1 MFKKVMLPMAACCG
15 AIALCSCS
23 TTYDTDLKVDYVDR
37 ASVEKLAN
45 DEISSQSF
53 DLKQMKNEKKLGIGV
68 LVNVSDMTQGRCRL
82 PDSVNLT
89 GVAWKLAQ
97 NFLAQ
102 TKAYQVYVFPQ
113 GTSSDKLMSSN
124 EFEGVKFAFLIEMNV
139 VLSSEIEERLDHDE
153 AMYKT
158 TIDWKLI
165 DNRTKA
171 SGLGELTAATVK
183 ESLVCRAITTRN
195 LKVASVRNRQMG
207 GTEVRNA
214 QNAYFNTLA
223 NAMLQFRAQLS
234 NRIPYGGAVI
244 GIRLRD
250 GKLRMTMTGGRETGI
265 VPKMQMLII
274 NEEGD
279 QVAVATATGGAQASQ
294 TTLDVWRWLS
304 PSMKKSI
311 MAVAGDKKQLEAWM
325 EEDGNKLYAICL
337 GTPKPSKDEITNFN
351 DTK

>member
-1 MFKKVMLPMAACCG
+1 MAACCG

-37 ASVEKLAN
+37 ASVEKLSN
-45 DEISSQSF
+45 DEISSQSI
-53 DLKQMKNEKKLGIGV
+53 DIKQMKNEKKLGIGV
-68 LVNVSDMTQGRCRL
+68 LVNVEDMSQGRCRL

-113 GTSSDKLMSSN
+113 GTSSEKLMSSN
-124 EFEGVKFAFLIEMNV
+124 EFDGVKFAFLIDMNI
-139 VLSSEIEERLDHDE
+139 VLSSEIEERLDEDE

-165 DNRTKA
+165 DNRTK
-171 SGLGELTAATVK
+171 SNGLGNLPAATIK
-183 ESLVCRAITTRN
+183 ESLVCRGITTRK
-195 LKVASVRNRQMG
+195 LKVSSVTNRRMG
-207 GTEVRNA
+207 GTEIRNA
-214 QNAYFNTLA
+214 QNAYFNTMA

-234 NRIPYGGAVI
+234 NRIPYGGKIV

-250 GKLRMTMTGGRETGI
+250 GKLRMTMTGGREVGI

-279 QVAVATATGGAQASQ
+279 QVAVATATGGAKSNE
-294 TTLDVWRWLS
+294 TTLDVWRWIS
-304 PSMKKSI
+304 PSLQKSI
-311 MAVAGDKKQLEAWM
+311 MDVAGDKKQAETWM
-325 EEDGNKLYAICL
+325 EEEGNTLYAICL
-337 GTPKPSKDEITNFN
+337 GTPKPSKDEIANFN